1 MVDDSV
7 VVDLRVEGQYAASRH
22 KATRERQLSLLI
34 TMYGEGAVARAI
46 ALGGTAGKEY
56 LASLPEQIQ
65 WASC

>member
-7 VVDLRVEGQYAASRH
+7 VVDLRIEEQYAASRH
-22 KATRERQLSLLI
+22 KATRERQFNLLL
-34 TMYGEGAVARAI
+34 TMYGEEAVARAL
-46 ALGGTAGKEY
+46 ALGGKEGKEY

>member
-7 VVDLRVEGQYAASRH
+7 VVDLRIEEQYAMSRH

-34 TMYGEGAVARAI
+34 TMYGEQAVARAI
-46 ALGGTAGKEY
+46 ALGGAAGKEY